1 MEKKQEAV
9 GVVSRL
15 ELYTLSRA
23 TKLLGL
29 TESAMRALRREGLP
43 VIRRGKRAFVSGAQ
57 LIDFFE
63 GGKR

>member
-1 MEKKQEAV
+1 MVKKEVAV

-15 ELYTLSRA
+15 ELYTLQRV

-29 TESAMRALRREGLP
+29 TESSMRALRREGLP

-57 LIDFFE
+57 LIRFFE
-63 GGKR
+63 GGKT